1 MNMEIDLRAGDA
13 DREATAD
20 RLRRSH
26 SEGRIDSEEFAT
38 RIDRCYD
45 AKTMGQLD
53 RLVADLPP
61 EPRRREGFSIQRAR
75 VGLLAPIAV
84 AVLAVAVV
92 AAIVGHGGFGI
103 LFPLLFMGRF
113 WLWRQWPSARRRV

>member
-1 MNMEIDLRAGDA
+1 MTTDIELRAGDA

-45 AKTMGQLD
+45 AKTMGELD

-61 EPRRREGFSIQRAR
+61 ERRARERLSIQRPR
-75 VGLLAPIAV
+75 VELLLPIAV
-84 AVLAVAVV
+84 AAVAV
-92 AAIVGHGGFGI
+92 AAIAAHAGFGLLFPI
-103 LFPLLFMGRF
+103 LFMARF
-113 WLWRQWPSARRRV
+113 WLWRRWPSARRRV